1 MPDLNQGLQKTRN
14 KIITFMNELI
24 ELGIGGFRVDAAKH
38 MWPSD
43 LQAIYSGL
51 KNLSTAV
58 FPANTRPFVYQ
69 EVIDLG
75 GEAVKKCV
83 TTNVSFVVN

>member
-1 MPDLNQGLQKTRN
+1 MNQGKQTTRD
-14 KIITFMNELI
+14 KITAFMNKLI
-24 ELGIGGFRVDAAKH
+24 GLGVAGFRIDAAKH

-43 LQAIYSGL
+43 LQAIFNGL
-51 KNLSTAV
+51 KNLNINA
-58 FPANTRPFVYQ
+58 FPANTRPFIYQ

-83 TTNVSFVVN
+83 STNVMSVLNCQ